1 MRFASRRACLWALW
15 ARLAIAGLTQE
26 WLDAE
31 VPLLSKTGCL
41 AQCFH
46 GSCTNDFWKHGCKP
60 GQQKTFANLPQTFRE
75 RAKKN
80 RNENSKY
87 MMVLDRGLFRTKLI
101 PEQRPRFKEILRDSR
116 EDSRDGKEQ
125 WTCRHHEI
133 ANPFNLKSQV
143 INKTFR
149 KTFRQP
155 SANLP
160 RCRRYA

>member
-1 MRFASRRACLWALW
+1 MRVDQYSLCGIWYCKLSPLNPQRTFREPSAAACFIIKQCNDRLHKYVYMHFASRRACMWALW
-15 ARLAIAGLTQE
+15 ARLAIAGLMQE

-80 RNENSKY
+80 VTKIQNIWRFWTGAFFGQNLFPNKGPALRKY
-87 MMVLDRGLFRTKLI
+87 
-101 PEQRPRFKEILRDSR
+101 
-116 EDSRDGKEQ
+116 
-125 WTCRHHEI
+125 
-133 ANPFNLKSQV
+133 
-143 INKTFR
+143 
-149 KTFRQP
+149 
-155 SANLP
+155 
-160 RCRRYA
+160 